1 MRLIDADALWMGKF
15 PPCGKP
21 YQEGWNDA
29 LDAATTQAPTIDA
42 VPVVHGRWIG
52 CWHYHPQGG
61 YHLWHCSKCDAPSV
75 RKRNYCYECGVKML
89 NNENDWED

>member
-42 VPVVHGRWIG
+42 VPVVRCEECKRWKRTSNCRHGI
-52 CWHYHPQGG
+52 
-61 YHLWHCSKCDAPSV
+61 CSLQNVELMKWKHDFCSYGE
-75 RKRNYCYECGVKML
+75 RKDNG
-89 NNENDWED
+89 